1 MWVRKSRARAGGAG
15 IELFPFGTVIFLN
28 PASPASDSLCRSARR
43 PIENENVTQYLIR
56 FANGAVGTIG
66 SSGVGTGRKLGLDY
80 EIQGTKG
87 ALRFT
92 Q

>member
-1 MWVRKSRARAGGAG
+1 M
-15 IELFPFGTVIFLN
+15 
-28 PASPASDSLCRSARR
+28 
-43 PIENENVTQYLIR
+43 TQYLIR

-87 ALRFT
+87 ALCFT